1 MATAIVGLLVTPM
14 LPLDTD
20 NSPLIGRVTDV
31 VAETS
36 ATVSYNLAPEL
47 LGDGEI
53 GGISVPDAEFGALW
67 YDVEPLASPLPG
79 AIGTLDYGTFGK
91 MRTRVIRAFQLD
103 VAEGQ
108 VNPFTG
114 VVSDSGEAIGVLYL
128 EFVNNC
134 AGEPSLQEGGS
145 RITVPATAF
154 TLEAEGNGVTYAR
167 TAA

>member
-1 MATAIVGLLVTPM
+1 MATSFVGNLVTPI

-20 NSPLIGRVTDV
+20 NSPVIARVIAV

-36 ATVSYNLAPEL
+36 ATIQFNQAPEL
-47 LGDGEI
+47 LGDAEPNSI
-53 GGISVPDAEFGALW
+53 VVPAAEFDALW
-67 YDVEPLASPLPG
+67 YDVELLATPKPG
-79 AIGTLDYGTFGK
+79 ALGTLDYGTFGK
-91 MRTRVIRAFQLD
+91 MRTRVIKTFQLD

-154 TLEAEGNGVTYAR
+154 TLEAEGNGVSYAR
-167 TAA
+167 VGA